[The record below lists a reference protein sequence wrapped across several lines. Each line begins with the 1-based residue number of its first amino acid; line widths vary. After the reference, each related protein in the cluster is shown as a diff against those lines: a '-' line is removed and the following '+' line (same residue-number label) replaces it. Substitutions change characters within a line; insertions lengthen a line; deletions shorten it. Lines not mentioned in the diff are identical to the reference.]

1 MFDDVESKE
10 SPIEDDKKGTK
21 EENEASEQGNKVYR

>member
-10 SPIEDDKKGTK
+10 SPIEDDKKGTNEK
-21 EENEASEQGNKVYR
+21 KEASEQGNEVSR